1 MSQDIEAREP
11 GTRAGVLLRDE
22 RFSLITRLL
31 GCESDAARA
40 RLLDVDPK
48 TIYRARNGVI
58 GEELIAKTLD
68 MLQRHTEQLAQYGIT
83 ASFEEVFTLGEKKA
97 AA

>member
-1 MSQDIEAREP
+1 MDAREVP
-11 GTRAGVLLRDE
+11 GTRAGVFLRDDN
-22 RFSLITRLL
+22 FDLITRVL

-48 TIYRARNGVI
+48 TIWRARRGVI

-68 MLQRHTEQLAQYGIT
+68 TMRRNADRLAELGLSV
-83 ASFEEVFTLGEKKA
+83 SFETVFAVGEKKRA
-97 AA
+97 A